1 MPHFFRTPDGVHIDL
16 RLLDIHIVNQIQPE
30 LVRMLANGPERKS
43 QLSKL
48 RQLLI
53 AEYRQSGVSQE
64 QIKSLTSEKL
74 EEEYLKLVCRDILE
88 NGKLETVAGGIGKT
102 ICELIR
108 AKAVM
113 DGARRAYEKDLAEHM
128 ELFEADLKANYR
140 VRALVGKWLDEQMK
154 EERERFEM
162 INRFTLHVDSSK
174 KLKEMNLYQAAY
186 FVDREL
192 QFYEEVSL
200 V

>member
-1 MPHFFRTPDGVHIDL
+1 MPHFFPTPDGVHIDL

-30 LVRMLANGPERKS
+30 LVRMLANWPERKS

-88 NGKLETVAGGIGKT
+88 NGKLETVASGIGKT

-113 DGARRAYEKDLAEHM
+113 DGARRAYEKEFGWAYGVVRGWSEG
-128 ELFEADLKANYR
+128 EL
-140 VRALVGKWLDEQMK
+140 
-154 EERERFEM
+154 
-162 INRFTLHVDSSK
+162 SS
-174 KLKEMNLYQAAY
+174 
-186 FVDREL
+186 
-192 QFYEEVSL
+192 
-200 V
+200 